1 MCVCVCVKVSIE
13 RVIYYNL
20 FCMYLYIL
28 HPTHRIKYRQ
38 NLNLETYDKLSL
50 FQKL

>member
-1 MCVCVCVKVSIE
+1 MCVCVCVCIKVSIE

-28 HPTHRIKYRQ
+28 HPTHRIF
-38 NLNLETYDKLSL
+38 NFLSEN
-50 FQKL
+50 KV